1 MESILDLRA
10 SYILW
15 FMLLAFL
22 SLLLIAYMF
31 LKELVDISKIAFIG
45 MIIFVLGILINEIL
59 LSMQGILSFKY
70 ILIPNINYY
79 LFATSL
85 VLLTGTFLL
94 ALAQFNLIKK
104 IN

>member
-1 MESILDLRA
+1 
-10 SYILW
+10 
-15 FMLLAFL
+15 
-22 SLLLIAYMF
+22 
-31 LKELVDISKIAFIG
+31 
-45 MIIFVLGILINEIL
+45 LINEIL
-59 LSMQGILSFKY
+59 LAMQGILSFKY

-104 IN
+104 IH